1 MALTYASGTDGRI
14 RDGATALAGITKWS
28 IDKQLQMIPTPS
40 FSLTADANGVVWNQ
54 FALKGLAQGTVD
66 ITGHF
71 DVGDNTE
78 VGLYI
83 GKTVSLDLYL
93 SVAGTFGY
101 ENLAGTVMS
110 IQAGTDIEANKAAS
124 FSCKVQLT
132 GTVTPAEAIAA

>member
-14 RDGATALAGITKWS
+14 RDGASTLAGITKWS

-54 FALKGLAQGTVD
+54 FTLKGLASATVD
-66 ITGHF
+66 ISGHF

-78 VGLYI
+78 TSLYVG
-83 GKTVSLDLYL
+83 KSVVLDLYL
-93 SVAGTFGY
+93 SVAGLFGP

-110 IQAGTDIEANKAAS
+110 VQYGTDIEANKAAS

-132 GTVTPAEAIAA
+132 GTVTPAEPIAA